1 MLNEYQYKPHFR
13 GPLPTAQA
21 CLLPQQHPQQPLPA
35 PAARCPGLVAVG
47 IGISAT
53 PGNGQAR
60 KKGLI
65 GHGGPETEKLTG
77 RCWATTTSHGARR
90 KRHPYWN
97 KRTVSL
103 PLDALRNGVAGD
115 G

>member
-47 IGISAT
+47 IGIPAT
-53 PGNGQAR
+53 PGNG
-60 KKGLI
+60 
-65 GHGGPETEKLTG
+65 
-77 RCWATTTSHGARR
+77 
-90 KRHPYWN
+90 
-97 KRTVSL
+97 
-103 PLDALRNGVAGD
+103 
-115 G
+115 